1 MGYEKKTTHID
12 EGLDN
17 LIAQFEDSPRI
28 ASLLTTFL
36 DQIQQLEDAFS
47 EILTETTVEAST
59 GQQLDALGSIVGEPR
74 SGRNDLQY
82 STALRAR
89 LILNVSEGTPENIIA
104 LIRAIAGDVTVQ
116 VFESYPA
123 SFLATIVDPIDPTE
137 VDVTQIGSLVAS
149 GRPAGVEGVLTFGVI
164 PAFRYD
170 AGPGFDEGKYG
181 GSVLA

>member
-17 LIAQFEDSPRI
+17 LVDQFEGSPLFN
-28 ASLLTTFL
+28 ALLTSFL
-36 DQIQQLEDAFS
+36 EQIQDLEDALS
-47 EILTETTVEAST
+47 DVLTETTVESSVGA
-59 GQQLDALGSIVGEPR
+59 QLDALGSIVGEDR
-74 SGRNDLQY
+74 AGRNDLQY

-89 LILNVSEGTPENIIA
+89 LILNVSEGTPENIID

-116 VFESYPA
+116 IFENFPA

-137 VDVTQIGSLVAS
+137 VDVTQIGALVAS
-149 GRPAGVEGVLTFGVI
+149 GRPAGIEGVVTFGVI
-164 PAFRYD
+164 PAFQYD
-170 AGPGFDEGKYG
+170 TGTGFDEGKYG